1 MDELYATYRA
11 RLDFLV
17 PRLKA
22 AGLRPACETDAGFFT
37 LWRTPDEAFGLD
49 LRAEATRRGI
59 VRAELYNRLVIDHT
73 GIVGVHFTGP
83 GGPDDAYIRYA
94 VCTDVLGPAFQSRF
108 AQALDQIQPRY
119 AS

>member
-1 MDELYATYRA
+1 
-11 RLDFLV
+11 
-17 PRLKA
+17 
-22 AGLRPACETDAGFFT
+22 
-37 LWRTPDEAFGLD
+37 
-49 LRAEATRRGI
+49 
-59 VRAELYNRLVIDHT
+59 VIDHT

-119 AS
+119 AT